1 MPHVA
6 IAFTT
11 TGESPSKGH
20 YISELLAVRAD
31 STGKELDRLCL
42 HLGDGVVIVDKP
54 TLSASFAALDEFI
67 GSDPAVTHDGYEW
80 RRFVRHGLA
89 DLPSER
95 VKRFLAQS
103 VDASEW
109 SQRTYPRQRKDLAA
123 LLKRLGLSVDSTL
136 SGLERDAAALAR
148 IAPHMS
154 KAAAPKATQTQ
165 ASAIEVCPPRRES
178 KRPRPFIRRLR
189 LVWRVMFGFA

>member
-1 MPHVA
+1 MHHVA

-11 TGESPSKGH
+11 TGGSPSKGH
-20 YISELLAVRAD
+20 YISELFAVRAD
-31 STGKELDRLCL
+31 STGKELDRFCL

-95 VKRFLAQS
+95 VKQFLAQS

-109 SQRTYPRQRKDLAA
+109 SQRAYPRQRKDLAA

-148 IAPHMS
+148 IAPYIS
-154 KAAAPKATQTQ
+154 KATAPTTTQTRVG
-165 ASAIEVCPPRRES
+165 AIEAPPPRRKS
-178 KRPRPFIRRLR
+178 KQPRPFVRRLR
-189 LVWRVMFGFA
+189 LAWRVLFGFA